1 MNNKKLALAVMAVL
15 LVAGLMGVGIMAWF
29 TSQKSI
35 ENNLFQAGT
44 LVIELAEGTPAEALM
59 KFENMQPGDV
69 EEATAVIKNAGSL
82 PFKFYAIISE
92 DDSVLGN
99 DGAGSE
105 GGYLP
110 DVLNV
115 TVTMQGGKVYEGPLS
130 ALLNQVLVYADA
142 NGDPVTVAPEQTADI
157 NIKVLF
163 NEAAGNEYQNASFTG
178 TITFIATQVGNPAEW
193 QSFTFEKDKE
203 TEVGFDTQGV
213 DMKFTSG
220 ENINTVISVEKYV
233 FNPTPPPFATA
244 PVFYLDI
251 NSSEPLPPGTS
262 VILMVSYDPAELPA
276 GINEDELRLYH
287 YTGGT
292 WVDITDYVDTANKK
306 IVSVPVSSFSTFMVA
321 SPLIWSTAV
330 NQDSNFTYSL
340 RSVALGNNS
349 VYIGYIQSSSGGRD
363 VHRHSPEAPYE
374 LINARGTSF
383 EQPKA
388 IAVDDRGYVYTV
400 NREGYGS
407 NRSIIKVYSDDLS
420 DAIATVVLGTYEYGG
435 AAIYRSGSQYY
446 LYVTSEGNGTIYRFN
461 VTNLDNIFIDT
472 SFGSYGSFMVPG
484 GSNLR
489 GITVDSDGTIFVAD
503 RNGGRVFRINADL
516 TQTTPVAMTR
526 PMDVA
531 LYKGRAYVTSYN
543 GVNSLIRVFDKTDM
557 SVVGDLNIATLD
569 GAPYV
574 REYNAEGLSGIAIG
588 ADGRIWV
595 CDQCYRRNDG
605 NYSDRL
611 LVSSPLP

>member
-99 DGAGSE
+99 GGAESE

-110 DVLNV
+110 DALDV
-115 TVTMQGGKVYEGPLS
+115 TVTMGGGQVYKGTLTQ
-130 ALLNQVLVYADA
+130 LLDQVLVFADEY
-142 NGDPVTVAPEQTADI
+142 DIPVTIAAGATANI
-157 NIKVLF
+157 GIKVEF
-163 NEAAGNEYQNASFTG
+163 NTAAGNEYQGASFTG

-306 IVSVPVSSFSTFMVA
+306 IVSVSVSSFSTFMVA

-595 CDQCYRRNDG
+595 CDQCYRRNG
-605 NYSDRL
+605 RNYSDRL

>member
-1 MNNKKLALAVMAVL
+1 MNNKKLTLAVIAVL
-15 LVAGLMGVGIMAWF
+15 LVAGLMGIGIMAWF

-35 ENNLFQAGT
+35 DNNLFQAGT
-44 LVIELAEGTPAEALM
+44 LVIELAGDTPAEALLS
-59 KFENMQPGDV
+59 FDNMQPGDV
-69 EEATAVIKNAGSL
+69 EEATATIKNSGTL
-82 PFKFYAIISE
+82 DFKFYAIITE
-92 DDSVLGN
+92 DGHVPGN
-99 DGAGSE
+99 DGAGSAD
-105 GGYLP
+105 GYLP
-110 DVLNV
+110 DVLDV

-340 RSVALGNNS
+340 RSVALGNN
-349 VYIGYIQSSSGGRD
+349 VCCK
-363 VHRHSPEAPYE
+363 
-374 LINARGTSF
+374 L
-383 EQPKA
+383 
-388 IAVDDRGYVYTV
+388 
-400 NREGYGS
+400 
-407 NRSIIKVYSDDLS
+407 DL
-420 DAIATVVLGTYEYGG
+420 
-435 AAIYRSGSQYY
+435 
-446 LYVTSEGNGTIYRFN
+446 
-461 VTNLDNIFIDT
+461 
-472 SFGSYGSFMVPG
+472 P
-484 GSNLR
+484 
-489 GITVDSDGTIFVAD
+489 
-503 RNGGRVFRINADL
+503 
-516 TQTTPVAMTR
+516 
-526 PMDVA
+526 
-531 LYKGRAYVTSYN
+531 
-543 GVNSLIRVFDKTDM
+543 
-557 SVVGDLNIATLD
+557 
-569 GAPYV
+569 
-574 REYNAEGLSGIAIG
+574 GIAE
-588 ADGRIWV
+588 
-595 CDQCYRRNDG
+595 
-605 NYSDRL
+605 
-611 LVSSPLP
+611 

>member
-15 LVAGLMGVGIMAWF
+15 LVAGLIGTGIMAWF

-69 EEATAVIKNAGSL
+69 EEATATIKNAGSL

-99 DGAGSE
+99 GGAESE

-110 DVLNV
+110 DALDV
-115 TVTMQGGKVYEGPLS
+115 TVTMGGGQVYKGTLTQ
-130 ALLNQVLVYADA
+130 LLDQVLVFADEY
-142 NGDPVTVAPEQTADI
+142 DIPVTIAAGATANI
-157 NIKVLF
+157 GIKVEF
-163 NEAAGNEYQNASFTG
+163 NTAAGNEYQGASFTG

-306 IVSVPVSSFSTFMVA
+306 IVSVSVSSFSTFMVA

-503 RNGGRVFRINADL
+503 RDGGRVFRINADL

-595 CDQCYRRNDG
+595 CDQCYRRNG
-605 NYSDRL
+605 RNYSDRL

>member
-99 DGAGSE
+99 GGAESE

-110 DVLNV
+110 DALDV
-115 TVTMQGGKVYEGPLS
+115 TVTMGGGQVYKGTLTQ
-130 ALLNQVLVYADA
+130 LLDQVLVFADEY
-142 NGDPVTVAPEQTADI
+142 DIPVTIAAGATANI
-157 NIKVLF
+157 GIKVEF
-163 NEAAGNEYQNASFTG
+163 NTAAGNEYQGASFTG
-178 TITFIATQVGNPAEW
+178 TITFIATQVNNPAEW
-193 QSFTFEKDKE
+193 QSFAFEKDKE
-203 TEVGFDTQGV
+203 TEVSFDTQGV

-306 IVSVPVSSFSTFMVA
+306 IVSVSVSSFSTFMVA

-472 SFGSYGSFMVPG
+472 SFGSYGSFRVPG

-595 CDQCYRRNDG
+595 CDQCYRRNG
-605 NYSDRL
+605 RNYSDRL